1 MNTKLSPSIL
11 AADFS
16 KLGDQIRDV
25 DRAGAEYIHI
35 DVMDGMFVPTIS
47 FGGPLIT
54 SVRKVTGKVFDVHL
68 MVEEPIRHIDDFVV
82 AGADI
87 IGVHLEACSD
97 VNATIDYILSKGV
110 KASLVI
116 NPETPVSAVHGF
128 LDKVSQVLIMSVH
141 PGYGGQKFIEN
152 TYDRLRELRA
162 YMDQRNIEVDIAVDG
177 GVNAVN
183 LRSILEAGANV
194 IIAGSA
200 VFRGDAFA
208 NAKELLSVMKEYENG
223 SKKGN

>member
-16 KLGDQIRDV
+16 RLGDQIRDV

-162 YMDQRNIEVDIAVDG
+162 YMNQRNIEVDIAVDG